1 MIKLISELNEEN
13 KKISELNFF
22 HKNLILQHLKA
33 IKDTLK
39 ISPKKSH
46 IAQYTKLILLF

>member
-13 KKISELNFF
+13 KKNFRIKF
-22 HKNLILQHLKA
+22 FPQKFNSAALKA